1 MDRKKDMINRGGEK
15 ICSFDVE
22 NEIYK
27 LKGVN
32 EAAVVGIPD
41 DVYGEVA
48 AALVKLG
55 PGSDLDEPKIQALL
69 HKKIAKYKIPKRILI
84 TDEIP
89 LTPNGKI
96 DKRAIRKMF

>member
-1 MDRKKDMINRGGEK
+1 MLQNIFRIARLS
-15 ICSFDVE
+15 I
-22 NEIYK
+22 
-27 LKGVN
+27 LPLGVN

-48 AALVKLG
+48 AALVKLD

>member
-1 MDRKKDMINRGGEK
+1 MLQNIFRIARLS
-15 ICSFDVE
+15 I
-22 NEIYK
+22 
-27 LKGVN
+27 LPLGVN

-48 AALVKLG
+48 AALVKLD

-89 LTPNGKI
+89 LTPFNL
-96 DKRAIRKMF
+96 

>member
-1 MDRKKDMINRGGEK
+1 MVLTSYYKTDTPSLKDGWLGTGDLGYFNEKGYLFVVDRKKDMINRGGEK

-55 PGSDLDEPKIQALL
+55 PGYRFP
-69 HKKIAKYKIPKRILI
+69 
-84 TDEIP
+84 
-89 LTPNGKI
+89 
-96 DKRAIRKMF
+96 